1 MSGGDE
7 IGCGIGVLEGGAL
20 IGLATEVA
28 GFDRVDVTSDVAVDA
43 ASVVVDG
50 LAAMNGSMPDIMSVL
65 EAILAKDVRDNV
77 AAVLEVGNVADCV
90 AAVDVLAVR
99 LPLLLVLLEEL
110 GVEELRTALET
121 VEVALLDTEVRGE
134 RMLLNAL
141 SIGTN
146 IFAMLRSRRPRGN
159 HRLVW
164 TGNTE
169 SNTCEGPAQTEKLT
183 STQPVRDKIDTIQQ
197 DAG

>member
-20 IGLATEVA
+20 IGLATEVTGVA
-28 GFDRVDVTSDVAVDA
+28 IVDVTSDVIVDA
-43 ASVVVDG
+43 ASVIVDG
-50 LAAMNGSMPDIMSVL
+50 LAAMNGSMPDTVPVL
-65 EAILAKDVRDNV
+65 ETVLAKDVRDIV

-90 AAVDVLAVR
+90 TAVDVLAIR
-99 LPLLLVLLEEL
+99 LLLLVLLEEL
-110 GVEELRTALET
+110 DVEELRTALGT

-134 RMLLNAL
+134 RMLLNTF

-169 SNTCEGPAQTEKLT
+169 GNTCEGPGQTEKLT
-183 STQPVRDKIDTIQQ
+183 STQPDRDKVDRIQQ

>member
-1 MSGGDE
+1 M
-7 IGCGIGVLEGGAL
+7 
-20 IGLATEVA
+20 IGLATEVT
-28 GFDRVDVTSDVAVDA
+28 GVDTVDVTSDVTVDA
-43 ASVVVDG
+43 ASVAVDG
-50 LAAMNGSMPDIMSVL
+50 LAAMNGSIPDFVSVL
-65 EAILAKDVRDNV
+65 DTVLAKAVRDIV
-77 AAVLEVGNVADCV
+77 AAGLEVGTGADCA

-99 LPLLLVLLEEL
+99 LLVLMLLEEL
-110 GVEELRTALET
+110 GIEELRTALET

-134 RMLLNAL
+134 RMLLKTL

-164 TGNTE
+164 TGSTQ
-169 SNTCEGPAQTEKLT
+169 SNTCEGPAQTGKLI
-183 STQPVRDKIDTIQQ
+183 STQPDRDKVDRIQQ